1 MNLTPHQYEVYNQII
16 ESLKTE
22 SVILLQGSA
31 GTGKTFLVK
40 TLVENLP
47 VPNDRI
53 LISAP
58 THKALSVI
66 REKVGNCE
74 YKYNTV
80 SSAMY
85 MKRIIGKDG
94 EIYFKPDFDPKYPP
108 LNKISYF
115 IIDEAS
121 MINKETLEYIL
132 EHAAKQMCK
141 VILIGDNKQINPVNE
156 EDSVVFTKG
165 FTTFTLTEVVRQA
178 DGNPIIHLSNNLNL
192 IPSYQE
198 SRNDLGGYV
207 YTDNKDKIIETLASV
222 NGKNSLKYLSWTNS
236 DVDAVNKK
244 VRQKVYGDNPAKIE
258 IGETIVLNAP
268 YGNYYTN
275 QELLVEKLIIDI
287 KKFYYGKEEED
298 FVELKYYNINY
309 ISYVD
314 WGDSVPKIRDGVL
327 VLHEDS
333 EAKFKAVLNILK
345 TKCKNKEL
353 NWTEY
358 YNFAEKFADFKY
370 NHALS
375 IHKSQGSTYQ
385 QVIVNIGNI
394 ELNKNEKEK
403 KRLLYTA
410 ITRASELVILFNV

>member
-1 MNLTPHQYEVYNQII
+1 M
-16 ESLKTE
+16 
-22 SVILLQGSA
+22 
-31 GTGKTFLVK
+31 
-40 TLVENLP
+40 
-47 VPNDRI
+47 
-53 LISAP
+53 
-58 THKALSVI
+58 
-66 REKVGNCE
+66 
-74 YKYNTV
+74 
-80 SSAMY
+80 
-85 MKRIIGKDG
+85 
-94 EIYFKPDFDPKYPP
+94 
-108 LNKISYF
+108 
-115 IIDEAS
+115 
-121 MINKETLEYIL
+121 
-132 EHAAKQMCK
+132 
-141 VILIGDNKQINPVNE
+141 
-156 EDSVVFTKG
+156 
-165 FTTFTLTEVVRQA
+165 
-178 DGNPIIHLSNNLNL
+178 
-192 IPSYQE
+192 
-198 SRNDLGGYV
+198 
-207 YTDNKDKIIETLASV
+207 
-222 NGKNSLKYLSWTNS
+222 
-236 DVDAVNKK
+236 
-244 VRQKVYGDNPAKIE
+244 YGDNPAKIE